1 MHITNFLN
9 KENVN
14 TLWDV
19 ISDEDLFKSLHRD
32 AQSQILHV
40 FSSNIKG
47 FFENEKTKTNNLIE
61 INKKYMVLILNY
73 IKNNFSRQAHNKIR
87 IYEETPVKELIT
99 YEEIQND
106 RQSQFEKDLGKLQE
120 EFTNSMTLPVP
131 EVPKFADNYKDA
143 PISEMD
149 KMIKEMTAKR
159 NYDVEQ
165 INRNNQE
172 FINLA
177 NGNNTNNWLT
187 PQETSIKTD
196 KFTSQIIEET
206 PQNNKK
212 LKYLNIEQPPDIP
225 KKNVTWGENT
235 NYHTKDELEENIFK
249 KLKKVGLEKN
259 DEKNDSYIYNATNT
273 VKITA
278 EDRITH
284 LENGLAVL
292 NNKMDL
298 LIDLLKQNK

>member
-1 MHITNFLN
+1 MNINNFLH
-9 KENVN
+9 KENLN

-19 ISDEDLFKSLHRD
+19 ISDEDIFKFLSRDIQSKVAQLFTNN
-32 AQSQILHV
+32 V
-40 FSSNIKG
+40 TG
-47 FFENEKTKTNNLIE
+47 FFEIEKIKTNNLVD
-61 INKKYMVLILNY
+61 INKKYIMLILNH
-73 IKNNFSRQAHNKIR
+73 IKKTYTQQMPNKIK
-87 IYEETPVKELIT
+87 ILEETPVKEFIT
-99 YEEIQND
+99 AEELYNE
-106 RQSQFEKDLGKLQE
+106 RKSQFDKDLSKRQE
-120 EFTNSMTLPVP
+120 EFENIMSVKAPPVP
-131 EVPKFADNYKDA
+131 NFLDKYEDK
-143 PISEMD
+143 PIGGMD
-149 KMIKEMTAKR
+149 KIIKEMTAKR

-212 LKYLNIEQPPDIP
+212 LKYLNIEQQPDIP

-259 DEKNDSYIYNATNT
+259 DEKNDTYIYNATNT
-273 VKITA
+273 AKITA
-278 EDRITH
+278 EERITH
-284 LENGLAVL
+284 LETGLAVL

-298 LIDLLKQNK
+298 IIDLLKQK